1 MPYEERKENS
11 LDQEGKK
18 REEAE
23 DQESTSLLGGEKS
36 HNMENMEEEK
46 KDEEATSESVENGEE
61 GDKQSLEELKH
72 NLEALQKEKED
83 LMNKLMRLQA
93 DFDNY
98 RKRMKAEKGEVE
110 KFANFEFMK
119 KILPVIDNLERALT
133 SAEKSDDGV
142 IEGLEMI
149 LRQFKEVL
157 ESEGVTAISS
167 AGKAFDPALHEAV
180 LTEESEDFSPGTVI
194 EELQKGYLMKD
205 KVLRPSMVKVAVEK
219 KDSTEDQNEEENSSE
234 E

>member
-1 MPYEERKENS
+1 MPYEERREKSWEQDSKKQEETGEKEN
-11 LDQEGKK
+11 
-18 REEAE
+18 
-23 DQESTSLLGGEKS
+23 TSLLEGEKS
-36 HNMENMEEEK
+36 HNMEDMEEEK
-46 KDEEATSESVENGEE
+46 EVGETTSESVESSEE
-61 GDKQSLEELKH
+61 GDKQSLEELKQ
-72 NLEALQKEKED
+72 NVEALEKEKEE
-83 LMNKLMRLQA
+83 LTNKLMRLQA

-98 RKRMKAEKGEVE
+98 RKRMKAEKEE
-110 KFANFEFMK
+110 LQKFANFELMK
-119 KILPVIDNLERALT
+119 KMIPIIDNMERALA

-180 LTEESEDFSPGTVI
+180 LTEESEECSPGTVI

-205 KVLRPSMVKVAVEK
+205 RVLRPSMVKVAVEK
-219 KDSTEDQNEEENSSE
+219 KDSSENQNEEKDSDKE
-234 E
+234 

>member
-11 LDQEGKK
+11 LGQEGKK

-23 DQESTSLLGGEKS
+23 DQESTSLLEGEKS

-46 KDEEATSESVENGEE
+46 KDEEATSESVESGEE
-61 GDKQSLEELKH
+61 EDEQSLGELKQ

-83 LMNKLMRLQA
+83 LMNRLMRLQA

-98 RKRMKAEKGEVE
+98 RKRMKAEKEEVE

-180 LTEESEDFSPGTVI
+180 LTEESEEYSPGTVI

-219 KDSTEDQNEEENSSE
+219 KDSTED
-234 E
+234 